1 MFAGTPASG
10 TQGAHCQGAAIW
22 RGVTPRPVTLA
33 KHQAA
38 PAAQCL
44 ALDNRGQPLPI
55 QAAGVDV
62 ARGSRIAFAAPNR
75 SSAVT
80 YKAQTGVSLLESL
93 IAMLLLMLTGLGIV
107 FVNARSLGDQ
117 QQLQQ
122 HALALSKAREQLQ
135 QGTLPCDSAGDWQLA
150 SGVAA
155 TARLNCN
162 TVPAVTLR
170 RRPQNG
176 GAEIA
181 ANARLR
187 GQTLSVRDAASALSP

>member
-1 MFAGTPASG
+1 M
-10 TQGAHCQGAAIW
+10 
-22 RGVTPRPVTLA
+22 
-33 KHQAA
+33 
-38 PAAQCL
+38 
-44 ALDNRGQPLPI
+44 
-55 QAAGVDV
+55 
-62 ARGSRIAFAAPNR
+62 
-75 SSAVT
+75 T
-80 YKAQTGVSLLESL
+80 YKAQTGISLLESL

-107 FVNARSLGDQ
+107 FVNARSLGSQ

-170 RRPQNG
+170 GQPQNG

-187 GQTLSVRDAASALSP
+187 GQTLSVRDAASAPLSLSNHE